1 MRALLLV
8 TAALALSA
16 CGTTPN
22 NYLAE
27 SHAGCAM
34 SSTREHAACVHAA
47 RVKYAAAAAAA
58 ADVVSVN

>member
-22 NYLAE
+22 SSTYAAE
-27 SHAGCAM
+27 NHAVCGM
-34 SSTREHAACVHAA
+34 SSPRENAACVHAA
-47 RVKYAAAAAAA
+47 GAKRSVAK
-58 ADVVSVN
+58 DVAVAK

>member
-47 RVKYAAAAAAA
+47 RVKYAAAA
-58 ADVVSVN
+58 DVASVN